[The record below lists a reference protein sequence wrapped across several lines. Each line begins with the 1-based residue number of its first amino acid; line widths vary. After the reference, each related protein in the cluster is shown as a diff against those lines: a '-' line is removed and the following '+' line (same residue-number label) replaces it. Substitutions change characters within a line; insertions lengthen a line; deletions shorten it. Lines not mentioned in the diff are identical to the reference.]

1 MGPISKKTPLEG
13 TTHVED
19 GGYDL
24 LLSREEKVLT
34 LFIVIVSVATRFKR
48 RRVYTLLT
56 NYTQASLIE
65 ASTTIFPLPQL
76 PALSSRERASMTSTK
91 FGTIEFQDIF
101 VDLALAIIHSI
112 FQL

>member
-56 NYTQASLIE
+56 N
-65 ASTTIFPLPQL
+65 TINRVRTF
-76 PALSSRERASMTSTK
+76 SSRDKRRS
-91 FGTIEFQDIF
+91 
-101 VDLALAIIHSI
+101 
-112 FQL
+112 